1 MSVTKDKFDDLLTDK
16 LFFELDARLSKFN
29 IFSAVGAE
37 RAELRHS
44 NFLATLLAPH
54 GNHGLGETFLTNFLI
69 RVTKKVGSS
78 FSPADVVL
86 NDWFGIEVRREW
98 RNIDILLLDRKSGF
112 VCCIENKIDAGEHG
126 RQLAKYAGI
135 VSREFPSHEFPHRLF
150 LFLTPDGYT
159 QAEDDAHDFLPIG
172 YDIVLE
178 AAKAVHSD
186 LDPQS
191 GMGYVLGQY
200 IDLIE
205 GKIMQDTELEDLC
218 RRIYQRHR
226 EVLDKIIEAG
236 KPDFIREISDFV
248 QRIVSEDNGSLG
260 LTTTVARKNWIK
272 LEDTT
277 LDDCD
282 WMKPADESMSD
293 SGRIVYFEFHTKYS
307 TTDSPFVLSLTLGPS
322 DEDVR
327 QKVRN
332 QCNSSPFKIGRA
344 SKWLRLWQE
353 EYVSMDD
360 LKSLREEEKSM
371 GEVQAEIRKKWEDF
385 KIKQLPELR
394 DRLRQIA

>member
-16 LFFELDARLSKFN
+16 DFFELDARLSKFN

-44 NFLATLLAPH
+44 NFLATLLDPR
-54 GNHGLGETFLTNFLI
+54 GNHGLGEIFLTNFLI
-69 RVTKKVGSS
+69 RATKKVGAS

-98 RNIDILLLDRKSGF
+98 KNIDILLLDRKSGF

-135 VSREFPSHEFPHRLF
+135 VTREFSSHEFPHRLF
-150 LFLTPDGYT
+150 LFLTPDGYEP
-159 QAEDDAHDFLPIG
+159 AEDDAHDFLPIG
-172 YDIVLE
+172 YDIVL
-178 AAKAVHSD
+178 ASAMAVHSD

-191 GMGYVLGQY
+191 GMGYVLRQY

-226 EVLDKIIEAG
+226 EVLDKIIEIG
-236 KPDFIREISDFV
+236 KPDFIREISEFV
-248 QRIVSEDNGSLG
+248 QKSISEGNGSLG

-272 LEDTT
+272 IEDTT

-282 WMKPADESMSD
+282 WMKTADESMSE
-293 SGRIVYFEFHTKYS
+293 SRRIVYFEFHTKYS
-307 TTDSPFVLSLTLGPS
+307 TTDSPFVLSLTLGPG

-332 QCNSSPFKIGRA
+332 QCNTSPFNMRRT

-353 EYVSMDD
+353 EFVSMDD
-360 LKSLREEEKSM
+360 LKLLREKEKSM
-371 GEVQAEIRKKWEDF
+371 EDIQAKIRKKWENF

-394 DRLRQIA
+394 DGLRQVA